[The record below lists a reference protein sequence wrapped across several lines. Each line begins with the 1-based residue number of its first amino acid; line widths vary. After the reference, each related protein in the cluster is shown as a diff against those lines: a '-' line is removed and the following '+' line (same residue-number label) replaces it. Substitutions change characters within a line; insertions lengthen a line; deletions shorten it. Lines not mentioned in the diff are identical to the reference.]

1 MASTADLLLDG
12 YQRIAESTRS
22 VLDGLAPS
30 LLTYRVDP
38 SANTIAWLIWHLSR
52 VEDDHLAAAFGTRQV
67 WIDEG
72 WATRFA
78 LPFPD
83 DVIGYGQS
91 PADVAL
97 VQPPVDDLLGYADA
111 VRTRAAELLAG
122 ITDDELDRVV
132 DTRWDP
138 PVTLAVRLVSVLAD
152 GLQHVGQAAYVRG
165 VAERLT
171 RDDT

>member
-12 YQRIAESTRS
+12 YTRIAEETRA
-22 VLDGLAPS
+22 VLDGLPPA
-30 LLTYRVDP
+30 LLTYRIDP
-38 SANTIAWLIWHLSR
+38 SANTVAWLTWHLTR
-52 VEDDHLAAAFGTRQV
+52 IEDDHLAGAFGTGQV
-67 WIDEG
+67 WIDDG

-83 DVIGYGQS
+83 DVVGYGQTS
-91 PADVAL
+91 ADVAL
-97 VQPPVDDLLGYADA
+97 VQPSADQLLGYFEA
-111 VRTRAAELLAG
+111 VHARSVELLAG
-122 ITDDELDRVV
+122 VRDADLDRVV

-138 PVTLAVRLVSVLAD
+138 PVTLGVRLISVLSD

-171 RDDT
+171 S

>member
-12 YQRIAESTRS
+12 YGRIAEECRA
-22 VLDGLAPS
+22 VLDGLPPT
-30 LLTYRVDP
+30 LLTYRIDP

-52 VEDDHLAAAFGTRQV
+52 IEDDHLAGAFGTEQV
-67 WIDEG
+67 WIADG

-78 LPFPD
+78 LPFGA
-83 DVIGYGQS
+83 DVVGYGQT

-97 VQPPVDDLLGYADA
+97 VQPAAEALLGYFEA
-111 VRTRAAELLAG
+111 VHARSVELLAG
-122 ITDDELDRVV
+122 VDDEDLDRVV
-132 DTRWDP
+132 DTSWDP
-138 PVTLAVRLVSVLAD
+138 PVTLGVRLISVLSD

-171 RDDT
+171 R